1 VTSTSSHRRLLE
13 AAVPDVGA
21 NLSLLA
27 TLPLFSGLVDDELE
41 ALARVTRAVESP
53 QGDDLWREGD
63 EADGLYVIVSGR
75 VTVDTRLPAERE
87 VEIATLGPGGVL
99 GEIPLLGGGR
109 RWATVRVLE
118 DSRLLFLGRPEFG
131 ALVSGASPGALIVR
145 RRLVALVCD
154 RLRQRHE
161 ALAGWLG
168 GEPRVQ
174 AEPPTATP
182 PRRGG
187 ARPPRDEYL
196 LRLPFFRKLDRTSAV
211 DVVRRGVMVDLPVS
225 SVVAA
230 EGALANGCWITL
242 NGAVEELIRRGDR
255 VIRVSLAGPGHAFGY
270 LGLIDGR
277 PASVAAATRERSRL
291 LFLPPDEFEALFNA
305 TALGAGA
312 FREAIQRDLVRALH
326 ASWRPQA
333 RLAVGAGKGRV

>member
-1 VTSTSSHRRLLE
+1 VTSTSSHGKLVD
-13 AAVPDVGA
+13 AADPDVGA
-21 NLSLLA
+21 NKRLLA

-41 ALARVTRAVESP
+41 ALARVVRLVEAP
-53 QGDDLWREGD
+53 QGNDLWREGD
-63 EADGLYVIVSGR
+63 EADGMYVIVSGR
-75 VTVDTRLPAERE
+75 ATVDTRLPAERE

-118 DSRLLFLGRPEFG
+118 DSRLLFLGRPEFS

-145 RRLVALVCD
+145 RRLLALVCD

-161 ALAGWLG
+161 ALAEWLG
-168 GEPRVQ
+168 GKPPVQ
-174 AEPPTATP
+174 AEPPVATP
-182 PRRGG
+182 
-187 ARPPRDEYL
+187 ARPSDAPPPREDYL
-196 LRLPFFRKLDRTSAV
+196 LRLPFFRKLDRTSAL
-211 DVVRRGVMVDLPVS
+211 DVLRRGVIVDLPVS
-225 SVVAA
+225 TVIAA
-230 EGALANGCWITL
+230 EGALADGCWITL

-270 LGLIDGR
+270 LGLIDGQ

-291 LFLPPDEFEALFNA
+291 LFLHPDEFEELFDA
-305 TALGAGA
+305 TVLGAGA
-312 FREAIQRDLVRALH
+312 FREAIQRDLVRGLR

-333 RLAVGAGKGRV
+333 RLAVGGNGRM

>member
-1 VTSTSSHRRLLE
+1 MTSTSSHGRPLE
-13 AAVPDVGA
+13 TAAPDVGA
-21 NLSLLA
+21 NLRHLA
-27 TLPLFSGLVDDELE
+27 VLPLFSGLADDEVE
-41 ALARVTRAVESP
+41 ALAQVTRVVEVP

-63 EADGLYVIVSGR
+63 QADGLYVIVSGR
-75 VTVDTRLPAERE
+75 VTVDTRLPADRE

-131 ALVSGASPGALIVR
+131 ALVSGASPGALVVR
-145 RRLVALVCD
+145 SRLIALVCD

-161 ALAGWLG
+161 VLAEWLG
-168 GEPRVQ
+168 GEPHVQ
-174 AEPPTATP
+174 PEPPPATP
-182 PRRGG
+182 TRRDGATRPRE
-187 ARPPRDEYL
+187 EYL
-196 LRLPFFRKLDRTSAV
+196 LRLPFFRKLDRASAV
-211 DVVRRGVMVDLPVS
+211 DVLRRGVIVDLPVS
-225 SVVAA
+225 SVVVA

-242 NGAVEELIRRGDR
+242 NGAVEELIRRGER

-270 LGLIDGR
+270 LGLLDGR

-291 LFLPPDEFEALFNA
+291 LFLPPDEFEALFDT

-312 FREAIQRDLVRALH
+312 FREAIQRDLVRALR

-333 RLAVGAGKGRV
+333 RLAVGR